1 VTGDGHPTMG
11 SYLRAAE
18 SVPRQPVRHEP
29 TEERNEIPDEVDTV
43 SKPKRLGSRKS
54 DITGSLPADVAML
67 RVMARHCRGEP
78 SFTLFFHY
86 GRKVKRAD
94 RPHELAEQRPPKLA
108 LATLGEQVANSEAA
122 NPWAAKYYEIA
133 EWWRTKH
140 RLEEWIDRLRA
151 EQPAPQLV
159 VWDQT
164 TFEIP
169 WELYYHDPDPES
181 RCARLRK
188 PAGWLGTLLPLIR
201 WTTVHAGRRAL
212 SYSAAVARLR
222 GGVLV
227 CADEKLGPPDTFA
240 AYQVGERSEKME
252 HLLHRLSTSNE
263 AFGLLLIRCHGRY
276 STDLGTFTLG
286 DIPYHQLSRKAMP
299 ALERTGAV
307 VLINSCVSGRAV
319 TDSTHN
325 SVEPRSFAEIF
336 LRRGASAVIAT
347 VGDVDLLPSH
357 EFALW
362 LVERAGDAPHD
373 GEENRA
379 TDARDDLDGD
389 RGLNLAAA
397 LTEYRRGCLE
407 KAERAMQEGSPAVA
421 EKEIRRFLNSCM
433 YVYFGHPGTTL
444 RTTVVQGEDA
454 GS

>member
-1 VTGDGHPTMG
+1 MG

-18 SVPRQPVRHEP
+18 STVPRQPVRHEP
-29 TEERNEIPDEVDTV
+29 VDDRNEIPDEVDTA
-43 SKPKRLGSRKS
+43 SRPKPLDVKKS
-54 DITGSLPADVAML
+54 DITGSLPADAAML

-86 GRKVKRAD
+86 RQKVKRAD
-94 RPHELAEQRPPKLA
+94 RPHELEEQRPPRLA
-108 LATLGEQVANSEAA
+108 LANLGAQIAGSKAA

-140 RLEEWIDRLRA
+140 RLEQWIDRLRA
-151 EQPAPQLV
+151 EQAEPQLV

-181 RCARLRK
+181 LCARLSK

-212 SYSAAVARLR
+212 SYSAVVGKLR

-227 CADEKLGPPDTFA
+227 CEDERLEFDPDTFA
-240 AYQVGERSEKME
+240 AYQVGERSKKME
-252 HLLHRLSTSNE
+252 HLLDRLSTSDE
-263 AFGLLLIRCHGRY
+263 SFGLLLIRCHGRY
-276 STDLGTFTLG
+276 STDLNTFTLG
-286 DIPYHQLSRKAMP
+286 DIPYHQLSYKAMP

-307 VLINSCVSGRAV
+307 VLINSCVSGRTV
-319 TDSTHN
+319 TDSAHH

-336 LRRGASAVIAT
+336 LRKGASAVIAT
-347 VGDVDLLPSH
+347 VGDVELLSSH

-362 LVERAGDAPHD
+362 LVDRAADAQHE
-373 GEENRA
+373 GEE
-379 TDARDDLDGD
+379 D

-407 KAERAMQEGSPAVA
+407 RAEQALRDGSPAVA
-421 EKEIRRFLNSCM
+421 EKEIRRFFNSCM

-444 RTTVVQGEDA
+444 RTTAVRGEDA
-454 GS
+454 GP

>member
-1 VTGDGHPTMG
+1 MTGDGHPTMG

-18 SVPRQPVRHEP
+18 SMTAAESVPPRQPARREP
-29 TEERNEIPDEVDTV
+29 GDDLDEIPDDVDTA
-43 SKPKRLGSRKS
+43 SKPKRLRPKKS
-54 DITGSLPADVAML
+54 DITGSLPADAAML
-67 RVMARHCRGEP
+67 RVMARHSRGEP

-86 GRKVKRAD
+86 RQKVRRAD
-94 RPHELAEQRPPKLA
+94 RPHELEEQRPPKLA
-108 LATLGEQVANSEAA
+108 LADLGAHIASSKAA

-140 RLEEWIDRLRA
+140 RLEQWIDRLRA
-151 EQPAPQLV
+151 EQPDPQLV

-164 TFEIP
+164 AFEIP

-188 PAGWLGTLLPLIR
+188 PAGWLGALLPLIR

-212 SYSAAVARLR
+212 SYSAAMSKLR

-227 CADEKLGPPDTFA
+227 CEDEQLEFAPDTFA
-240 AYQVGERSEKME
+240 AYQVGERSKKME
-252 HLLHRLSTSNE
+252 HLLDRLSTSDE
-263 AFGLLLIRCHGRY
+263 TFGLLLIRCHGRY
-276 STDLGTFTLG
+276 STDLNTFTLG
-286 DIPYHQLSRKAMP
+286 DIPYNQLAYKPMP
-299 ALERTGAV
+299 ALQRTGAV
-307 VLINSCVSGRAV
+307 VLINSCVSGRTV
-319 TDSTHN
+319 TDSAQP

-336 LRRGASAVIAT
+336 LRKGAGAVIAT
-347 VGDVDLLPSH
+347 VGDVELLPSH

-362 LVERAGDAPHD
+362 LVDRAADAQHE
-373 GEENRA
+373 GE
-379 TDARDDLDGD
+379 DD

-407 KAERAMQEGSPAVA
+407 RAERALRGGNPAVA
-421 EKEIRRFLNSCM
+421 EKEIRRFFNSCM

-444 RTTVVQGEDA
+444 RTTTVRGEDA
-454 GS
+454 GP